1 MRCLFLVFHRKL
13 RCISYEIKPYEGCAI
28 NHTNERNPNMG
39 RTELREHIFKMLFC
53 REFNASKEMPEQL
66 LLYFEQLEQIKDSD
80 RLYIEEKYNAVAE
93 KIEELDQLINEQVT
107 GWKTSRMN
115 KVDFTVLRLAVYEIK
130 WDEDVPLGVAIN
142 EAVQLAKK
150 FGGKE
155 SPAFVNGVLAKFAN
169 QE

>member
-13 RCISYEIKPYEGCAI
+13 RCISYEI
-28 NHTNERNPNMG
+28 
-39 RTELREHIFKMLFC
+39 MLFC

-115 KVDFTVLRLAVYEIK
+115 KVDLTVLRLAVYEIK

>member
-1 MRCLFLVFHRKL
+1 
-13 RCISYEIKPYEGCAI
+13 
-28 NHTNERNPNMG
+28 MG

-53 REFNASKEMPEQL
+53 REFNALDEMPEQL

-80 RLYIEEKYNAVAE
+80 KLYIERKYNAAAE
-93 KIEELDQLINEQVT
+93 KIEELDRLINEQVT

-115 KVDFTVLRLAVYEIK
+115 KVDLTVLRLAVYEIK
-130 WDEDVPLGVAIN
+130 WDEEVPTGVAIN
-142 EAVQLAKK
+142 EAVELAKK

-169 QE
+169 RE